1 MKEIIKQNLEEIER
15 TENVKILYAT
25 ESGSRMW
32 GFASPDSDYDVRFI
46 YVRPVE
52 FYLKLEKTSDVI
64 EWKLDDVLDINGWD
78 LQKMLRL
85 LHTSNPTLFEW
96 ASSPLIY
103 KTTPEWEKIRGV
115 VNDYFI
121 SKTSMHHYLSM
132 AKRHIS
138 VYLETPDVS
147 LKKYFY
153 GIRPVLACKWI
164 AEKGTPPPVLFSEL
178 MDAELDD
185 EFKPLINDLLRR
197 KSDTNESGKILRI
210 DELNAYIKSEIE
222 KTESLINSLPKDQ
235 KSGFEELDRIFT
247 DIILNNR

>member
-1 MKEIIKQNLEEIER
+1 MNEIIKQNLEEIER

-46 YVRPVE
+46 YVRPIE
-52 FYLKLEKTSDVI
+52 FYLKLEKTTDVI
-64 EWKLDDVLDINGWD
+64 EWKLDEVLDINGWD
-78 LQKMLRL
+78 LQKMLKL

-96 ASSPLIY
+96 GSSPLIY
-103 KTTPEWEKIRGV
+103 KTTSEWEKIRGV

-121 SKTSMHHYLSM
+121 PKTTMYHYLSM
-132 AKRHIS
+132 AKRNFAT
-138 VYLETPDVS
+138 YLTEQEVS

-153 GIRPVLACKWI
+153 AIRPMLACKWI
-164 AEKGTPPPVLFSEL
+164 TEKGTPPPVLFSEL
-178 MDAELDD
+178 MESELDD

-210 DELNAYIKSEIE
+210 DELNAYIKNEIE
-222 KTESLINSLPKDQ
+222 KTEGLINSLLKDQ
-235 KSGFEELDRIFT
+235 KSGFEELNKIFI
-247 DIILNNR
+247 DIVLNNR

>member
-1 MKEIIKQNLEEIER
+1 MEQIIKQNLEEIER
-15 TENVKILYAT
+15 TENIKILYAT

-46 YVRPVE
+46 YVRPLE

-64 EWKLDDVLDINGWD
+64 EWKLDEVLDINGWD
-78 LQKMLRL
+78 LQKMLQL
-85 LHTSNPTLFEW
+85 LHNSNPTLFEW
-96 ASSPLIY
+96 ASSPIIY

-121 SKTSMHHYLSM
+121 SRTSIHHYLSM

-138 VYLETPDVS
+138 AYLETEKVS

-153 GIRPVLACKWI
+153 GLRTALACKWI

-178 MDAELDD
+178 METELDD

-197 KSDTNESGKILRI
+197 KTDTNESGKIPRI
-210 DELNAYIKSEIE
+210 DELNSYIKNEIE
-222 KTESLINSLPKDQ
+222 KTESLVNTLPKDR
-235 KSGFEELDRIFT
+235 KSGFDELDKIFV
-247 DIILNNR
+247 DIVLQNK